1 MESSRTR
8 SPRTRPPRRSA
19 PATPRPRSRTVA
31 ASPWWLRVR
40 WDRVGRISLLAVLGL
55 IVLLYAGPARS
66 YVSTL
71 REAGRQRANVA
82 SLQAQHDRL
91 ARQQKAL
98 RDPRTLEREARSLG
112 MVRPDERSYVILG
125 LPGEHSGER

>member
-1 MESSRTR
+1 MESTRTR

-19 PATPRPRSRTVA
+19 SATPRPRARSA
-31 ASPWWLRVR
+31 GGSWWLRVR

-55 IVLLYAGPARS
+55 VIFLYAGPARS
-66 YVSTL
+66 YISTL
-71 REAGRQRANVA
+71 QEAGRQRANVA

-91 ARQQKAL
+91 AHQVKAL